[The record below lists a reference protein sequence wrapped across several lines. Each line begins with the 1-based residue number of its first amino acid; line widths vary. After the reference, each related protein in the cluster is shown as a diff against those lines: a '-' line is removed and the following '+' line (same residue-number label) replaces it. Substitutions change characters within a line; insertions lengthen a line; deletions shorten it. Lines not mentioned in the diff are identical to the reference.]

1 MEGID
6 ASQVVRLLVTL
17 ALVVGIMLAAVKIA
31 RRRRGLSPRTMLGQ
45 SQIELVARRG
55 LSRSSSIAVVKF
67 GDRNLVVGVT
77 DAAVSVLADIDDA
90 ALGGPRR
97 VSGELEATRTSPSR
111 GVRPVPARMALLD
124 AMRERTVRRV

>member
-1 MEGID
+1 
-6 ASQVVRLLVTL
+6 
-17 ALVVGIMLAAVKIA
+17 
-31 RRRRGLSPRTMLGQ
+31 MLGQ